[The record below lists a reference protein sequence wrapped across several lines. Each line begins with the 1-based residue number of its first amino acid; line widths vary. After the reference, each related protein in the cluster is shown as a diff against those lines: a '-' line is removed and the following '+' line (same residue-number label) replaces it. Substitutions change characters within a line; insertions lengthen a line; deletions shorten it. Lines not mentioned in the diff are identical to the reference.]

1 VFMQNTGVLVA
12 STVAVGFFTGFYIV
26 PLYTLLQ
33 HRAPKSS
40 KGEMIATS
48 NFINVTGAI
57 ASSLLFFGVVTA
69 AHKSGLAPE
78 MTNRQQLGDGELREL
93 VLHRGRPV
101 YFEVTRN
108 DGVTITP
115 GERPEDL
122 KPLTFRE
129 IVDDVI
135 GKTKPEAIVEVA
147 TAVKPGTQVSVT
159 RFDLDGV
166 PHFELAVAGQP
177 PTPDYDNKR
186 LPTFLFL
193 GAAGMTLLIALVLAR
208 PLLHVQR
215 DESGKP
221 AATHGAE
228 SALDSAASKK

>member
-1 VFMQNTGVLVA
+1 MITALVGAALLLQNTAILVTC
-12 STVAVGFFTGFYIV
+12 TVAVGFFTGFYIV

-33 HRAPKSS
+33 HKAPRTS

-78 MTNRQQLGDGELREL
+78 ITERQQLGYGELTEL

-101 YFEVTRN
+101 YFEVN
-108 DGVTITP
+108 SANGIVTP
-115 GERPEDL
+115 GERPPDL
-122 KPLTFRE
+122 KAITFRE

-135 GKTKPEAIVEVA
+135 GKAKREDVIEVA
-147 TAVKPGTQVSVT
+147 NGLTTRKYDAPGTQVLVT

-166 PHFELAVAGQP
+166 SHYELSGFGDEINI
-177 PTPDYDNKR
+177 TPDYDNKR
-186 LPTFLFL
+186 LPSYLFL
-193 GAAGMTLLIALVLAR
+193 GAAVLTLLIVIVLAK
-208 PLLHVQR
+208 PLLDVQR
-215 DESGKP
+215 TENPG
-221 AATHGAE
+221 
-228 SALDSAASKK
+228 